1 MHCFRCLV
9 FQSNAKNIMPSNVE
23 LYLKQAGQI
32 SNSLFYVNV
41 GNILILK
48 LNSIGGNFCK
58 CLNFD
63 IYENELVLYK

>member
-1 MHCFRCLV
+1 
-9 FQSNAKNIMPSNVE
+9 MPSNVE

-48 LNSIGGNFCK
+48 LNSIGWNFCK

>member
-48 LNSIGGNFCK
+48 LNSIG
-58 CLNFD
+58 
-63 IYENELVLYK
+63 

>member
-1 MHCFRCLV
+1 
-9 FQSNAKNIMPSNVE
+9 MPSNVE

-48 LNSIGGNFCK
+48 LNSIGWNFCK
-58 CLNFD
+58 CL
-63 IYENELVLYK
+63 